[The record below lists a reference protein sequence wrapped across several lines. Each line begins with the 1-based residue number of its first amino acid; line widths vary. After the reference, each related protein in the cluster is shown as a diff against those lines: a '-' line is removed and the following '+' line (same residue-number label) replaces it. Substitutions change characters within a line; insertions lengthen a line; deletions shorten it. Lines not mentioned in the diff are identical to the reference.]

1 MVIPAA
7 AIGVGSAIGSALLAL
22 WFVVRFRGFGP
33 QTIRSAMIACAA
45 GIVLMQ
51 GVSPAMGWAV
61 ESTNPALA
69 LLLVAVPVLGFAFWS
84 GGVLARAALNARQ

>member
-7 AIGVGSAIGSALLAL
+7 AVGVGAAVGSALLAL
-22 WFVVRFRGFGP
+22 WLVVRFRAFGP
-33 QTIRSAMIACAA
+33 QTIRSAMIACAV

-61 ESTNPALA
+61 NSANPAVA

>member
-51 GVSPAMGWAV
+51 GISPAMGWAV

-69 LLLVAVPVLGFAFWS
+69 LLFVAVPVLGFAFWS